1 MFRHHDE
8 AANVESVPDTRVFE
22 HAQKRVSGA
31 WISEQWVA
39 MLTAECDE
47 VKAAGLLE
55 TLKAPGHEETLAQDF
70 KKCCDPRR
78 KYEI

>member
-1 MFRHHDE
+1 
-8 AANVESVPDTRVFE
+8 VFE
-22 HAQKRVSGA
+22 HAQERVSGA